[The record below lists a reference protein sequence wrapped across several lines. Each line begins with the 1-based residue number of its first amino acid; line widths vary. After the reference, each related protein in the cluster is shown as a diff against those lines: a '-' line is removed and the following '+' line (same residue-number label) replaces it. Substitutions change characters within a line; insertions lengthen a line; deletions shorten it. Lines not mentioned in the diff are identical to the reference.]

1 MIIVVLCSLSHKS
14 IIPVYGIC
22 RGRRRGSVYLITELF
37 DYTLDDLIHFQAP
50 LTEVSLYRHSVTIRT
65 KSKPFFARS
74 STFFHSSTPNTFFTG
89 FLSISIPS
97 SDLKPGNILCKKG
110 KIALCDW
117 GSATHTN
124 TPSQPPTLGYR
135 APELL
140 LWKESMDPAYWS
152 PAVDVWSWGILV
164 VELLT
169 KHYLI
174 ESDSEL
180 ATLNR
185 FARMAGTE
193 PMSEA
198 ERKQL
203 DDCNEHS
210 LLRFGS
216 IRGAVEEAVPN
227 ASPAVL
233 AVLRDCFH
241 FMPAGRKSAEELRR
255 SEWMQGCGGQEE
267 LADWGQWVRE
277 KRDEKKKKTWEMW
290 QELQRMLM
298 EKQ

>member
-1 MIIVVLCSLSHKS
+1 MK
-14 IIPVYGIC
+14 
-22 RGRRRGSVYLITELF
+22 R
-37 DYTLDDLIHFQAP
+37 A
-50 LTEVSLYRHSVTIRT
+50 
-65 KSKPFFARS
+65 KSKPFFTRS
-74 STFFHSSTPNTFFTG
+74 STFSHSSTPNTFSTG
-89 FLSISIPS
+89 FLSLFISF

-117 GSATHTN
+117 GSATHSN

-140 LWKESMDPAYWS
+140 LWKESMDSSYWS
-152 PAVDVWSWGILV
+152 PAVDIWSWGILV

-169 KHYLI
+169 QRYLI

-185 FARMAGTE
+185 FAKMAGTE
-193 PMSEA
+193 QMSEA

-216 IRGAVEEAVPN
+216 IRGSVEELVPN
-227 ASPAVL
+227 ASPALL

-241 FMPAGRKSAEELRR
+241 FMPAGRKSAEELLR
-255 SEWMQGCGGQEE
+255 SEWMQGCGEQED
-267 LADWGQWVRE
+267 LRDWSQWVRE
-277 KRDEKKKKTWEMW
+277 KREEKKKKTWEMW

-298 EKQ
+298 ENQ

>member
-1 MIIVVLCSLSHKS
+1 M
-14 IIPVYGIC
+14 
-22 RGRRRGSVYLITELF
+22 
-37 DYTLDDLIHFQAP
+37 
-50 LTEVSLYRHSVTIRT
+50 
-65 KSKPFFARS
+65 
-74 STFFHSSTPNTFFTG
+74 
-89 FLSISIPS
+89 
-97 SDLKPGNILCKKG
+97 
-110 KIALCDW
+110 
-117 GSATHTN
+117 
-124 TPSQPPTLGYR
+124 
-135 APELL
+135 
-140 LWKESMDPAYWS
+140 
-152 PAVDVWSWGILV
+152 DVWSWGILV

-193 PMSEA
+193 SMSEA

-233 AVLRDCFH
+233 AVL
-241 FMPAGRKSAEELRR
+241 KSAEELRR

-267 LADWGQWVRE
+267 LADWSQWVRE
-277 KRDEKKKKTWEMW
+277 KREEKKKKTWEMW